1 MRFSPGAQLL
11 QPPAAA
17 PIALGSWDGATMLQS
32 LLDAG
37 LGGYDDFALATPSQY
52 VAAVPEVAAKPVP
65 PVLPVPLMDDEIN
78 RALPPLATL
87 QRSDTLWGEV
97 LSYLDTVTDHQA
109 PSGSNRRFPL
119 DPATAETPL
128 GTITLLELASL
139 CFVDPSGVLRRHRV
153 AVRGHHGVRIHAEP
167 TDRGVICVPRA
178 LRLVVLSLYHS
189 DHQHTG
195 SGWLLDT
202 LDKEFWWPTI
212 GSDATKF
219 IDQCHICNSMKAS
232 RQSKD
237 DVRGKFP
244 SLQVTMDVRGKFPT
258 TPEGWCYLRVLC
270 MLDVLRASRWV
281 GAIPMKGNS
290 TQDML
295 EAC

>member
-17 PIALGSWDGATMLQS
+17 PIALASWDGATMLQS

-109 PSGSNRRFPL
+109 PSGSNRRFRSTRPR
-119 DPATAETPL
+119 PRRRSAPSRSWSWPPCASWTPEACYAATASQF
-128 GTITLLELASL
+128 GAI
-139 CFVDPSGVLRRHRV
+139 
-153 AVRGHHGVRIHAEP
+153 
-167 TDRGVICVPRA
+167 
-178 LRLVVLSLYHS
+178 
-189 DHQHTG
+189 TG
-195 SGWLLDT
+195 SASTPSPPTAASSVCRARCVWSSCRSTTRTTST
-202 LDKEFWWPTI
+202 LAAAGCCRPWARSSGGP
-212 GSDATKF
+212 
-219 IDQCHICNSMKAS
+219 Q
-232 RQSKD
+232 
-237 DVRGKFP
+237 
-244 SLQVTMDVRGKFPT
+244 
-258 TPEGWCYLRVLC
+258 
-270 MLDVLRASRWV
+270 
-281 GAIPMKGNS
+281 
-290 TQDML
+290 
-295 EAC
+295 